1 MTIKPA
7 QDARLLAALNKL
19 YNYRGA
25 TMTMRQIIEQTI
37 PMVAS
42 MSDGMIDYSRRKF
55 NNMYQRE
62 QDAYIASLKARRHY
76 WVNDVKVP
84 KLVYDWALQQPG
96 TIVGEKSLAA

>member
-1 MTIKPA
+1 MSIKLA
-7 QDARLLAALNKL
+7 QDARLLAALNKQ

-25 TMTMRQIIEQTI
+25 VMTMRRIIEQTQ

-42 MSDGMIDYSRRKF
+42 ITNGMMDYSRNKF

-62 QDAYIASLKARRHY
+62 QDAYIARLKARRLY
-76 WVNDVKVP
+76 FVNDVKVP

-96 TIVGEKSLAA
+96 TIASETSLAA

>member
-19 YNYRGA
+19 YNHQGQ
-25 TMTMRQIIEQTI
+25 TMTMRQIIEKTA
-37 PMVAS
+37 PMVTS
-42 MSDGMIDYSRRKF
+42 ISDGMIDYSRRKF

-62 QDAYIASLKARRHY
+62 QDAYIAGLKARRHY

-84 KLVYDWALQQPG
+84 KLVHDWARQQPG
-96 TIVGEKSLAA
+96 TVIGEKSLAA

>member
-1 MTIKPA
+1 MSIKLA
-7 QDARLLAALNKL
+7 QDARLLAALNKQ

-25 TMTMRQIIEQTI
+25 VMTMRHIIEQTQ

-42 MSDGMIDYSRRKF
+42 ITDGMIDYSRNKF

-62 QDAYIASLKARRHY
+62 QDAYMARLKARRLY
-76 WVNDVKVP
+76 FVNDVKVP

-96 TIVGEKSLAA
+96 TVTDQKSLAA